1 MKEGLSRLVLR
12 RVTSILNYKII
23 GKTDVDKWDKFDNT
37 LCRSAMPFP
46 EFTIHQ
52 KEITS
57 YAAKHSYFN
66 SPKRISTNKIAEHF
80 EISVSA
86 VNKLL

>member
-1 MKEGLSRLVLR
+1 
-12 RVTSILNYKII
+12 
-23 GKTDVDKWDKFDNT
+23 
-37 LCRSAMPFP
+37 MPFP